1 MVFIHLAEPLEPLE
15 PKIKMTSNFLRI
27 NLIKLSFAVC
37 HLLLMGSV
45 LAQTPGYQKITWDD
59 LLNLEWYQQMK
70 KDMASY
76 GRMAFLKDGSEEAEK
91 LMASMRSKLDEAPIS
106 TKYINQKIRMPG
118 FVVPL
123 DAVRNGQREFLL
135 VPYFGACIHT
145 PPPPANQIVL
155 VTPHPKLNLSK
166 TLESM
171 DVIWVEGLLKEART
185 KTASGVSGYTL
196 EAVKIYPYT
205 ALHNTK
211 K

>member
-1 MVFIHLAEPLEPLE
+1 LFSASVF
-15 PKIKMTSNFLRI
+15 
-27 NLIKLSFAVC
+27 
-37 HLLLMGSV
+37 
-45 LAQTPGYQKITWDD
+45 AQTPGYQKITWDD
-59 LLNLEWYQQMK
+59 LLNEEWYQQMK

-91 LMASMRSKLDEAPIS
+91 LMASMRKKLDEAPIS

-123 DAVRNGQREFLL
+123 DAMRNGQREFLL

-155 VTPHPKLNLSK
+155 VTPHPQLKLSK

-171 DVIWVEGLLKEART
+171 DVIWVEGELKDTRN
-185 KTASGVSGYTL
+185 KTSSGVSGYAL
-196 EAVKIYPYT
+196 EAIQVYPYK
-205 ALHNTK
+205 ALHNTNNTK
-211 K
+211 

>member
-1 MVFIHLAEPLEPLE
+1 MKF
-15 PKIKMTSNFLRI
+15 
-27 NLIKLSFAVC
+27 NLIRYTLMNV
-37 HLLLMGSV
+37 LLGLFSLLFSV
-45 LAQTPGYQKITWDD
+45 SVFSQTPGYQKITWDD
-59 LLNLEWYQQMK
+59 LLNEEWYQQMK

-91 LMASMRSKLDEAPIS
+91 LMASMRKKLDEAPIS

-123 DAVRNGQREFLL
+123 DAVRTGQREFLL

-155 VTPHPKLNLSK
+155 VTPHPQLNVSK

-171 DVIWVEGLLKEART
+171 EVIWVEGELKESRT
-185 KTASGVSGYTL
+185 KTASGVSGYSL
-196 EAVKIYPYT
+196 EAIQIYPYK

>member
-1 MVFIHLAEPLEPLE
+1 MALIHQ
-15 PKIKMTSNFLRI
+15 TDHN
-27 NLIKLSFAVC
+27 
-37 HLLLMGSV
+37 LLLNICHV
-45 LAQTPGYQKITWDD
+45 KQFFKIQFKQTLPFCVSFFVCCICICTNSRLSKNNLD
-59 LLNLEWYQQMK
+59 LLNVEWYQQMK

-91 LMASMRSKLDEAPIS
+91 LMASMRTKLDEAPIS
-106 TKYINQKIRMPG
+106 TKFINQKIRMPG

-155 VTPHPKLNLSK
+155 VTPSPKLNLSK
-166 TLESM
+166 PLESM
-171 DVIWVEGLLKEART
+171 DVIWIEGELKEART

-196 EAVKIYPYT
+196 EAVQIYPYT

>member
-1 MVFIHLAEPLEPLE
+1 MQVQFFKIH
-15 PKIKMTSNFLRI
+15 
-27 NLIKLSFAVC
+27 LIKLCVALCYLLFAAAVF
-37 HLLLMGSV
+37 
-45 LAQTPGYQKITWDD
+45 AQTPGYQKITWDD
-59 LLNLEWYQQMK
+59 LLNEEWYQQMK

-91 LMASMRSKLDEAPIS
+91 LMASMRKKLDDAPIAP
-106 TKYINQKIRMPG
+106 KYVNQKIRMPG

-171 DVIWVEGLLKEART
+171 DVIWVEGELKDSRT
-185 KTASGVSGYTL
+185 TTASGVSGYSL
-196 EAVKIYPYT
+196 EAVQIYPYK

>member
-1 MVFIHLAEPLEPLE
+1 MQVQFFKIH
-15 PKIKMTSNFLRI
+15 
-27 NLIKLSFAVC
+27 LIKLCIALCHFLFAAAAF
-37 HLLLMGSV
+37 
-45 LAQTPGYQKITWDD
+45 AQTPGYQKITWDD
-59 LLNLEWYQQMK
+59 LLNEEWYQQMK

-91 LMASMRSKLDEAPIS
+91 LMASMRKKLDEAPIAP
-106 TKYINQKIRMPG
+106 KYVNQKIRMPG

-171 DVIWVEGLLKEART
+171 DVIWVEGELKDART
-185 KTASGVSGYTL
+185 TTASGVSGYSL
-196 EAVKIYPYT
+196 EAVQIYPYK

>member
-1 MVFIHLAEPLEPLE
+1 MTTVQFNFIRYTLSKVLLGLFSLMFSASVF
-15 PKIKMTSNFLRI
+15 S
-27 NLIKLSFAVC
+27 
-37 HLLLMGSV
+37 
-45 LAQTPGYQKITWDD
+45 QTPGYQKITWDD
-59 LLNLEWYQQMK
+59 LLNEEWYQQMK

-91 LMASMRSKLDEAPIS
+91 LMASMRKKLDEAPIS

-155 VTPHPKLNLSK
+155 VTPHPQLNLSK

-171 DVIWVEGLLKEART
+171 EVIWVEGELKDART
-185 KTASGVSGYTL
+185 KTASGVSGYSL
-196 EAVKIYPYT
+196 EAIQVYPYK

>member
-1 MVFIHLAEPLEPLE
+1 MNSLKCPMTNMQPKLFKFSFIRGCIALCSLL
-15 PKIKMTSNFLRI
+15 
-27 NLIKLSFAVC
+27 FAVT
-37 HLLLMGSV
+37 V
-45 LAQTPGYQKITWDD
+45 FAQTPGYQKITWDD
-59 LLNLEWYQQMK
+59 LLNEEWYQQMK

-91 LMASMRSKLDEAPIS
+91 LMSSMRKKLDEAPIS

-123 DAVRNGQREFLL
+123 DALRNGQREFLL

-155 VTPHPKLNLSK
+155 VTPHPQLNLSK

-171 DVIWVEGLLKEART
+171 EVIWVEGELKESRT
-185 KTASGVSGYTL
+185 KTASGVSGYSL
-196 EAVKIYPYT
+196 EAVQIYPYKT
-205 ALHNTK
+205 LHNTK

>member
-1 MVFIHLAEPLEPLE
+1 MKF
-15 PKIKMTSNFLRI
+15 
-27 NLIKLSFAVC
+27 NLIRYTLTKV
-37 HLLLMGSV
+37 LLGLFSLLFSASV
-45 LAQTPGYQKITWDD
+45 FAQTPGYQKITWDD
-59 LLNLEWYQQMK
+59 LLNEEWYQQMK
-70 KDMASY
+70 KDMAIY

-91 LMASMRSKLDEAPIS
+91 LMASMRKKLDEAPIS

-155 VTPHPKLNLSK
+155 VTPHPQLNLSK

-171 DVIWVEGLLKEART
+171 EVIWVEGELKESRT
-185 KTASGVSGYTL
+185 KTASGVSGYSL
-196 EAVKIYPYT
+196 EAIQIYPYK
-205 ALHNTK
+205 ALHNIK

>member
-1 MVFIHLAEPLEPLE
+1 MQFNFFRLSLSKLCVTVFQ
-15 PKIKMTSNFLRI
+15 
-27 NLIKLSFAVC
+27 
-37 HLLLMGSV
+37 LLLAVSV
-45 LAQTPGYQKITWDD
+45 FAQTPGYQKITWDD
-59 LLNLEWYQQMK
+59 LLNEEWYLQMK

-76 GRMAFLKDGSEEAEK
+76 GRMSFLKDGSEEAEK
-91 LMASMRSKLDEAPIS
+91 LMASMRKKLDEAPIS
-106 TKYINQKIRMPG
+106 TKYVNQKIRMPG

-155 VTPHPKLNLSK
+155 VTPHPQLNLSK

-171 DVIWVEGLLKEART
+171 DVIWVEGELKEART
-185 KTASGVSGYTL
+185 KTASGVSGYSL
-196 EAVKIYPYT
+196 EAIQVYPYK

>member
-1 MVFIHLAEPLEPLE
+1 MKFNLI
-15 PKIKMTSNFLRI
+15 RY
-27 NLIKLSFAVC
+27 NLIKVLIGLFS
-37 HLLLMGSV
+37 LLFSASV
-45 LAQTPGYQKITWDD
+45 FAQTPGYQKITWDD
-59 LLNLEWYQQMK
+59 LLNEEWYQQMK

-91 LMASMRSKLDEAPIS
+91 LMASMRKKLDEAPIS

-123 DAVRNGQREFLL
+123 DAMRNGQREFLL

-155 VTPHPKLNLSK
+155 VTPHPQLKLSK

-171 DVIWVEGLLKEART
+171 DVIWVEGELKDTRN
-185 KTASGVSGYTL
+185 KTSSGVSGYAL
-196 EAVKIYPYT
+196 EAIQVYPYK
-205 ALHNTK
+205 ALHNTNNTK
-211 K
+211 

>member
-1 MVFIHLAEPLEPLE
+1 
-15 PKIKMTSNFLRI
+15 MTTMKF
-27 NLIKLSFAVC
+27 NLIRYTLIKVLLGLFSLSF
-37 HLLLMGSV
+37 SV
-45 LAQTPGYQKITWDD
+45 SVFSQTPGYQKITWDD
-59 LLNLEWYQQMK
+59 LLNEEWYQQMK

-91 LMASMRSKLDEAPIS
+91 LMASMRKKLDEAPIS

-155 VTPHPKLNLSK
+155 VTPHPQLNLSK

-171 DVIWVEGLLKEART
+171 EVIWVEGELKESRT
-185 KTASGVSGYTL
+185 KTASGVSGYSL
-196 EAVKIYPYT
+196 EAIQVYPYK

>member
-1 MVFIHLAEPLEPLE
+1 MTVAALELQNIEFSWAQQPKPLFVIAELTLQQGETLFIGGP
-15 PKIKMTSNFLRI
+15 SG
-27 NLIKLSFAVC
+27 C
-37 HLLLMGSV
+37 G
-45 LAQTPGYQKITWDD
+45 
-59 LLNLEWYQQMK
+59 
-70 KDMASY
+70 
-76 GRMAFLKDGSEEAEK
+76 
-91 LMASMRSKLDEAPIS
+91 
-106 TKYINQKIRMPG
+106 KIRMPG

-135 VPYFGACIHT
+135 VPYFGACVHT

-171 DVIWVEGLLKEART
+171 DVIWVEGELKEART

-196 EAVKIYPYT
+196 EAVQIYPYT

>member
-1 MVFIHLAEPLEPLE
+1 MQF
-15 PKIKMTSNFLRI
+15 NFFR
-27 NLIKLSFAVC
+27 LSFSKLCVTVFQ
-37 HLLLMGSV
+37 LLLAVSV
-45 LAQTPGYQKITWDD
+45 FAQTPGYQKITWDD
-59 LLNLEWYQQMK
+59 LLNEEWYQQMK

-76 GRMAFLKDGSEEAEK
+76 GRMSFLKDGSEEAEK
-91 LMASMRSKLDEAPIS
+91 LMASMRKKLDEAPIS
-106 TKYINQKIRMPG
+106 TKYVNQKIRMPG

-155 VTPHPKLNLSK
+155 VTPHPQLNLSK

-171 DVIWVEGLLKEART
+171 DVIWVEGELKEART
-185 KTASGVSGYTL
+185 KTASGVSGYSL
-196 EAVKIYPYT
+196 EAIQVYPYK

>member
-1 MVFIHLAEPLEPLE
+1 MQI
-15 PKIKMTSNFLRI
+15 NFFRFSLF
-27 NLIKLSFAVC
+27 KLSVTVFQ
-37 HLLLMGSV
+37 LLLAASV
-45 LAQTPGYQKITWDD
+45 FAQTPGYQKITWDD
-59 LLNLEWYQQMK
+59 LLNEEWYQQMK
-70 KDMASY
+70 KDMATY
-76 GRMAFLKDGSEEAEK
+76 GRMSFLKDGSEEAEK
-91 LMASMRSKLDEAPIS
+91 LMASMRKKLDEAPIS
-106 TKYINQKIRMPG
+106 TKYVNQKIRMPG

-155 VTPHPKLNLSK
+155 VTPHPQLNLSK

-171 DVIWVEGLLKEART
+171 DVIWVEGELKEART
-185 KTASGVSGYTL
+185 KTASGVSGYSL
-196 EAVKIYPYT
+196 EAIQVYPYK

>member
-1 MVFIHLAEPLEPLE
+1 
-15 PKIKMTSNFLRI
+15 MTTMKF
-27 NLIKLSFAVC
+27 NLIRHTYFKLFLGLFS
-37 HLLLMGSV
+37 LLFSASV
-45 LAQTPGYQKITWDD
+45 IAQTPGYQKITWDD
-59 LLNLEWYQQMK
+59 LLNEEWYQQMK
-70 KDMASY
+70 KDMAIY

-91 LMASMRSKLDEAPIS
+91 LMASMRKKLDEAPIS

-123 DAVRNGQREFLL
+123 DAVRSGQREFLL

-155 VTPHPKLNLSK
+155 VTPHPQLNLSK

-171 DVIWVEGLLKEART
+171 EVIWVEGELKESRT
-185 KTASGVSGYTL
+185 KTASGVSGYSL
-196 EAVKIYPYT
+196 EAIQVYPYK

>member
-1 MVFIHLAEPLEPLE
+1 MQF
-15 PKIKMTSNFLRI
+15 NFFR
-27 NLIKLSFAVC
+27 LSFSKLCVTVFQ
-37 HLLLMGSV
+37 LLLAASV
-45 LAQTPGYQKITWDD
+45 FAQTPGYQKITWDD
-59 LLNLEWYQQMK
+59 LLNEEWYQQMK

-76 GRMAFLKDGSEEAEK
+76 GRMSFLKDGSEEAEK
-91 LMASMRSKLDEAPIS
+91 LMASMRKKLDEAPIS
-106 TKYINQKIRMPG
+106 TKYVNQKIRMPG

-155 VTPHPKLNLSK
+155 VTPHPQLNLSK

-171 DVIWVEGLLKEART
+171 DVIWVEGELKEART
-185 KTASGVSGYTL
+185 KTASGVSGYSL
-196 EAVKIYPYT
+196 EAIQVYPYK

>member
-1 MVFIHLAEPLEPLE
+1 MERKLWWIKILVSSVFVFSYFNVYCQDIVA
-15 PKIKMTSNFLRI
+15 ITQSSNLRI
-27 NLIKLSFAVC
+27 NLQGIRNNKGVILLSLFSSAD
-37 HLLLMGSV
+37 
-45 LAQTPGYQKITWDD
+45 GYPSD
-59 LLNLEWYQQMK
+59 
-70 KDMASY
+70 ASK
-76 GRMAFLKDGSEEAEK
+76 AD
-91 LMASMRSKLDEAPIS
+91 
-106 TKYINQKIRMPG
+106 QKIRMPG

-171 DVIWVEGLLKEART
+171 DVIWVEGVLKEART
-185 KTASGVSGYTL
+185 KTTSGVSGYSL
-196 EAVKIYPYT
+196 EAVQIYPYT

>member
-1 MVFIHLAEPLEPLE
+1 MLKMISPRYFG
-15 PKIKMTSNFLRI
+15 KICLVLFQVLV
-27 NLIKLSFAVC
+27 VC
-37 HLLLMGSV
+37 SAM
-45 LAQTPGYQKITWDD
+45 AQTPGYQKITWDD
-59 LLNLEWYQQMK
+59 LLNEEWYQQMK

-91 LMASMRSKLDEAPIS
+91 MMASMRKKLDEAPIS
-106 TKYINQKIRMPG
+106 NKYINQKIRMPG

-155 VTPHPKLNLSK
+155 VTPHPNLNLAK
-166 TLESM
+166 PLESM
-171 DVIWVEGLLKEART
+171 EVIWVEGELKEART
-185 KTASGVSGYTL
+185 KTASGVSGYAL
-196 EAVKIYPYT
+196 EAIQVYPYK

>member
-1 MVFIHLAEPLEPLE
+1 MQF
-15 PKIKMTSNFLRI
+15 NFFR
-27 NLIKLSFAVC
+27 LSFSKLCITVFQ
-37 HLLLMGSV
+37 LLLAVSIF
-45 LAQTPGYQKITWDD
+45 AQTPGYQKITWDD
-59 LLNLEWYQQMK
+59 LLNEEWYLQMK

-76 GRMAFLKDGSEEAEK
+76 GRMSFLKDGSEEAEK
-91 LMASMRSKLDEAPIS
+91 LMASMRKKLDEAPIS
-106 TKYINQKIRMPG
+106 TKYVNQKIRMPG

-155 VTPHPKLNLSK
+155 VTPHPQLNLSK

-171 DVIWVEGLLKEART
+171 DVIWVEGELKEART
-185 KTASGVSGYTL
+185 KTASGVSGYSL
-196 EAVKIYPYT
+196 EAIQVYPYK

>member
-1 MVFIHLAEPLEPLE
+1 MKF
-15 PKIKMTSNFLRI
+15 
-27 NLIKLSFAVC
+27 NLIRYTLMNV
-37 HLLLMGSV
+37 LLGLFSLLFSV
-45 LAQTPGYQKITWDD
+45 SVFSQTPGYQKITWDD
-59 LLNLEWYQQMK
+59 LLNEEWYQQMK

-91 LMASMRSKLDEAPIS
+91 LMASMRKKLDEAPIS

-123 DAVRNGQREFLL
+123 DAVRTGQREFLL

-155 VTPHPKLNLSK
+155 VTPHPQLNLSK

-171 DVIWVEGLLKEART
+171 EVIWVEGELKESRT
-185 KTASGVSGYTL
+185 KTASGVSGYSL
-196 EAVKIYPYT
+196 EAIQIYPYK

>member
-1 MVFIHLAEPLEPLE
+1 MTTMKFNLVKFTLFKLFLGLFSLLISASVF
-15 PKIKMTSNFLRI
+15 
-27 NLIKLSFAVC
+27 
-37 HLLLMGSV
+37 
-45 LAQTPGYQKITWDD
+45 AQTPGYQKITWDD
-59 LLNLEWYQQMK
+59 LLNEEWYQQMK

-91 LMASMRSKLDEAPIS
+91 LMASMRKKLDEAPIS

-123 DAVRNGQREFLL
+123 DAVRTGQREFLL

-155 VTPHPKLNLSK
+155 VTPHPQLNLSK

-171 DVIWVEGLLKEART
+171 EVIWVEGELKESRT
-185 KTASGVSGYTL
+185 KTASGVSGYSL
-196 EAVKIYPYT
+196 EAIQIYPYK
-205 ALHNTK
+205 ALHNIK

>member
-1 MVFIHLAEPLEPLE
+1 MKF
-15 PKIKMTSNFLRI
+15 
-27 NLIKLSFAVC
+27 NLIRYTLIKV
-37 HLLLMGSV
+37 LLGLFSLLFSV
-45 LAQTPGYQKITWDD
+45 SVFSQTPGYQKITWDD
-59 LLNLEWYQQMK
+59 LLNEEWYQQMK

-91 LMASMRSKLDEAPIS
+91 LMASMRKKLDEAPIS
-106 TKYINQKIRMPG
+106 SKYINQKIRMPG

-155 VTPHPKLNLSK
+155 VTPHPQLNLSK

-171 DVIWVEGLLKEART
+171 EVIWVEGELKESRT
-185 KTASGVSGYTL
+185 KTASGVSGYSL
-196 EAVKIYPYT
+196 EAIQVYPYK

>member
-1 MVFIHLAEPLEPLE
+1 MKFNFIRYTLSKVLLGLFSLMFSALVF
-15 PKIKMTSNFLRI
+15 S
-27 NLIKLSFAVC
+27 
-37 HLLLMGSV
+37 
-45 LAQTPGYQKITWDD
+45 QTPGYQKITWDD
-59 LLNLEWYQQMK
+59 LLNEEWYQQMK

-91 LMASMRSKLDEAPIS
+91 LMASMRKKLDEAPIS

-123 DAVRNGQREFLL
+123 DAVRSGQREFLL

-155 VTPHPKLNLSK
+155 VTPHPQLNLSK

-171 DVIWVEGLLKEART
+171 EVIWVEGELKESRT
-185 KTASGVSGYTL
+185 KTASGVSGYSL
-196 EAVKIYPYT
+196 EAIQVYPYK

>member
-1 MVFIHLAEPLEPLE
+1 MKF
-15 PKIKMTSNFLRI
+15 
-27 NLIKLSFAVC
+27 NLIRHAHIKLFIGLFS
-37 HLLLMGSV
+37 LLFSASV
-45 LAQTPGYQKITWDD
+45 FAQTPGYQKITWDD
-59 LLNLEWYQQMK
+59 LLNEEWYQQMK

-91 LMASMRSKLDEAPIS
+91 LMASMRKKLDEAPIS

-123 DAVRNGQREFLL
+123 DAMRNGQREFLL

-155 VTPHPKLNLSK
+155 VTPHPQLNVSK

-171 DVIWVEGLLKEART
+171 EVIWVEGELKESRT
-185 KTASGVSGYTL
+185 KTASGVSGYSL
-196 EAVKIYPYT
+196 EAIQIYPYK
-205 ALHNTK
+205 ALHNIK

>member
-1 MVFIHLAEPLEPLE
+1 MQVQFFKIH
-15 PKIKMTSNFLRI
+15 
-27 NLIKLSFAVC
+27 LIKLCVAFC
-37 HLLLMGSV
+37 HLLFAAAV
-45 LAQTPGYQKITWDD
+45 FAQTPGYQKITWDD
-59 LLNLEWYQQMK
+59 LLNEEWYQQMK

-91 LMASMRSKLDEAPIS
+91 LMASMRKKLDEAPIAP
-106 TKYINQKIRMPG
+106 KYVNQKIRMPG

-123 DAVRNGQREFLL
+123 DAVRNGRREFLL

-171 DVIWVEGLLKEART
+171 DVIWVEGELKDART
-185 KTASGVSGYTL
+185 TTASGVSGYSL
-196 EAVKIYPYT
+196 EAVQIYPYK

>member
-1 MVFIHLAEPLEPLE
+1 MQVQFFKIH
-15 PKIKMTSNFLRI
+15 
-27 NLIKLSFAVC
+27 LIKLCVALCYLLFAAAVF
-37 HLLLMGSV
+37 
-45 LAQTPGYQKITWDD
+45 AQTPGYQKITWDD
-59 LLNLEWYQQMK
+59 LLNEEWYQQMK
-70 KDMASY
+70 KEMASY

-91 LMASMRSKLDEAPIS
+91 LMASMRKKLDEAPIAP
-106 TKYINQKIRMPG
+106 KYINQKIRMPG

-171 DVIWVEGLLKEART
+171 DVIWVEGELKDSRT
-185 KTASGVSGYTL
+185 TTASGVSGYSL
-196 EAVKIYPYT
+196 EAVQIYPYK

>member
-1 MVFIHLAEPLEPLE
+1 MQ
-15 PKIKMTSNFLRI
+15 TNFLSF
-27 NLIKLSFAVC
+27 NLIKLCIAICQFLFVASCF
-37 HLLLMGSV
+37 
-45 LAQTPGYQKITWDD
+45 AQTPGYQKITWDD
-59 LLNLEWYQQMK
+59 LLNEEWYQQMK
-70 KDMASY
+70 KDMGSY

-91 LMASMRSKLDEAPIS
+91 LMASMRAKLDEAPIS

-171 DVIWVEGLLKEART
+171 EVIWVEGELKEARN
-185 KTASGVSGYTL
+185 KTASGVSGYSL
-196 EAVKIYPYT
+196 EAIQIYPYK
-205 ALHNTK
+205 ALHNSK